1 MEDKKYLAY
10 VRQIGTNAH
19 GQNEYE
25 FFFTETP
32 DTVWGQDWNELCP
45 SACGD
50 IPPEPSTYSN
60 IERLSTNINFF
71 CAQKNS
77 CFSMQDMIDGVI
89 ACAFESLDGLDEYP
103 SPFRL
108 VFKFG
113 EDKETV
119 EDLLA
124 QRQQFFK
131 PSTEGKVEDSE
142 IF

>member
-1 MEDKKYLAY
+1 
-10 VRQIGTNAH
+10 
-19 GQNEYE
+19 
-25 FFFTETP
+25 
-32 DTVWGQDWNELCP
+32 
-45 SACGD
+45 
-50 IPPEPSTYSN
+50 
-60 IERLSTNINFF
+60 
-71 CAQKNS
+71 
-77 CFSMQDMIDGVI
+77 MIDGVI

-124 QRQQFFK
+124 QRQQFFR
-131 PSTEGKVEDSE
+131 PSTEGKIENSE

>member
-1 MEDKKYLAY
+1 MENKEYLAY
-10 VRQIGTNAH
+10 VRLIGANAY

-50 IPPEPSTYSN
+50 IPPDPSTYSDV
-60 IERLSTNINFF
+60 ERLSTIIKFN
-71 CAQKNS
+71 CAQENS
-77 CFSMQDMIDGVI
+77 CYSMQDMIDGII
-89 ACAFESLDGLDEYP
+89 ACASESLDGLDEYP

-113 EDKETV
+113 EEKETV
-119 EDLLA
+119 TDKLA
-124 QRQQFFK
+124 QRQQFFVAINT
-131 PSTEGKVEDSE
+131 SEVENPE